1 MECIL
6 AAGLLAGGT
15 GVTAMVNLAT
25 VILKNPADKVKV
37 RAQHLSNGHIAS
49 VCWRRTACE
58 PCSDQQSTRSHN
70 RMGLHAH
77 RLQSHPF
84 ACRSSVIC
92 F

>member
-37 RAQHLSNGHIAS
+37 RAQHLLEWAYSLSLLAS
-49 VCWRRTACE
+49 DC
-58 PCSDQQSTRSHN
+58 
-70 RMGLHAH
+70 L
-77 RLQSHPF
+77 
-84 ACRSSVIC
+84 
-92 F
+92 